1 MNFHMTLKAG
11 LAVATAIL
19 SALAAGL
26 WWYASWVE
34 VSPEQ
39 ADALEKRKFK
49 QTGKHRPIALSFT
62 GSADLQHTLDAQSRW
77 NRRAAL
83 AAGAAAACQAIY
95 VATSEFGN

>member
-1 MNFHMTLKAG
+1 MTFKAG
-11 LAVATAIL
+11 LAVATAVL
-19 SALAAGL
+19 SAVAAGL

-39 ADALEKRKFK
+39 ADIIEKSKFER
-49 QTGKHRPIALSFT
+49 TGKHRSIALSFT

-77 NRRAAL
+77 NRRASL

-95 VATSEFGN
+95 VAASEFGS